1 MEDRTT
7 LLRINELWK
16 DLKTKGQNH
25 SYLTYLEQLFF
36 CQIINNFEGMVFYH
50 KYLVKINLQKKT
62 LFLKNSGQR
71 PTQSS
76 RGIIKDVE
84 FAPSSK
90 GQEISKGLFLVS
102 SFGPKIKKKILRISA
117 LANFKSNNF
126 TFLIRPLFK
135 RLGQKSLISLVFWSK
150 RWHKKVLL

>member
-25 SYLTYLEQLFF
+25 SYLTYLEQFF
-36 CQIINNFEGMVFYH
+36 FFFIRLLTILKEWFFIR
-50 KYLVKINLQKKT
+50 LVTNLRKWTFIANIWRKLISKRRQ
-62 LFLKNSGQR
+62 LISNNSGQR

-90 GQEISKGLFLVS
+90 GQ
-102 SFGPKIKKKILRISA
+102 
-117 LANFKSNNF
+117 
-126 TFLIRPLFK
+126 
-135 RLGQKSLISLVFWSK
+135 LISERNFGSNLPKTDQIFK
-150 RWHKKVLL
+150 GFLP